1 MVALPMQCTSN
12 LIRSISPV
20 AAVIII
26 VAASVRA
33 NPLEVV
39 KRTSVPIL
47 AGFIAVMV
55 MSFVRY
61 I

>member
-1 MVALPMQCTSN
+1 MYLELDSFH
-12 LIRSISPV
+12 SPV